1 MPGDKS
7 AKSTKSAKSSK
18 KDKDKDKEKEKSEK
32 DKKSKSGK
40 SEKTNKKS
48 SRSGKSSGAA
58 TPTKSRSKSKNRE
71 GAADVPGT
79 PSNIEA
85 MSHMGKSQMGE
96 PDPGATLPAYGQH
109 KDFATTAG
117 NTLPGLHAE
126 SPFRT

>member
-18 KDKDKDKEKEKSEK
+18 KDKPDKEKSEK

-48 SRSGKSSGAA
+48 SRSAKSSQAA
-58 TPTKSRSKSKNRE
+58 TPTRERSKSRTKGE
-71 GAADVPGT
+71 GAADNPGT

-96 PDPGATLPAYGQH
+96 PDPAATLPQY
-109 KDFATTAG
+109 
-117 NTLPGLHAE
+117 
-126 SPFRT
+126 

>member
-18 KDKDKDKEKEKSEK
+18 KDKDKEKSEK

-48 SRSGKSSGAA
+48 SRSGKSSQAA
-58 TPTKSRSKSKNRE
+58 TPTRERSKSRTKGE
-71 GAADVPGT
+71 GAADNPAT
-79 PSNIEA
+79 PSNIDA

-96 PDPGATLPAYGQH
+96 PDPAATLPTY
-109 KDFATTAG
+109 
-117 NTLPGLHAE
+117 
-126 SPFRT
+126 